1 MSIGVKF
8 EWVNG
13 GKDVVIRSLSGNYLY
28 TVKNARD
35 AYHQGSDIIVRGNGY
50 ETIKFSSNGTRSF
63 L

>member
-1 MSIGVKF
+1 MGIGVKF

-13 GKDVVIRSLSGNYLY
+13 GKDVVIRSLSGAYLY
-28 TVKNARD
+28 TVRNARD
-35 AYHQGSDIIVRGNGY
+35 AYHNGDSIVVRGNGY